1 MFRWQKITGF
11 LTVSDIVLIVTL
23 LIAGFLSLALVGR
36 IGDQGSYALVEVGGT
51 VTHKFRLNELNEK
64 RDVVIIGTMGEM
76 VLHIEKGKI
85 GVIKS
90 TCPHKLCIR
99 MSPRYRA
106 GESIICVPNKVVI
119 TIVGGE
125 KGGMMP

>member
-1 MFRWQKITGF
+1 M
-11 LTVSDIVLIVTL
+11 
-23 LIAGFLSLALVGR
+23 ALVGR
-36 IGDQGSYALVEVGGT
+36 TRDQGSYALVEVGGK

-76 VLHIEKGKI
+76 VIHIEEGKV

-99 MSPRYRA
+99 MSPRSRA

-119 TIVGGE
+119 TIIGGE
-125 KGGMMP
+125 KRGYDAITG